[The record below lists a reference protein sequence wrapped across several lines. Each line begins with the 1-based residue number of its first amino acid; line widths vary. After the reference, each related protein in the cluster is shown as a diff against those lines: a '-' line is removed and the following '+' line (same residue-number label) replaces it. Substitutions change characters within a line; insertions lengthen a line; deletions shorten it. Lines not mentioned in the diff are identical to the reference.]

1 MTPTLRSYALSKAK
15 SKKALKA
22 KINALNQQI
31 EVLIKDRDALLRLY
45 IGDVNEIIIDA
56 EYTVVDVDSSQR
68 NRTRTNRNRIDHK

>member
-22 KINALNQQI
+22 KINALNEQI

-68 NRTRTNRNRIDHK
+68 KRTRTNRNRIDHK

>member
-1 MTPTLRSYALSKAK
+1 MSKAK

-22 KINALNQQI
+22 KINALNEQI

-68 NRTRTNRNRIDHK
+68 KRTRTDRNRIDHK

>member
-1 MTPTLRSYALSKAK
+1 LSKAK

-56 EYTVVDVDSSQR
+56 EYTVVDVDGPQPK
-68 NRTRTNRNRIDHK
+68 RTRTNRNRIDHK

>member
-1 MTPTLRSYALSKAK
+1 MSKAK

-22 KINALNQQI
+22 KINALNEQI
-31 EVLIKDRDALLRLY
+31 EVLSKDRDALLRLY

-68 NRTRTNRNRIDHK
+68 KRTRTNRNRIDHK

>member
-1 MTPTLRSYALSKAK
+1 MSKAK

-56 EYTVVDVDSSQR
+56 EYTVVDVDGPQPK
-68 NRTRTNRNRIDHK
+68 RTRTNRNRIDHK

>member
-1 MTPTLRSYALSKAK
+1 LSKAK

-22 KINALNQQI
+22 KINALNKQI

-56 EYTVVDVDSSQR
+56 EYTVVDVDGPQPK
-68 NRTRTNRNRIDHK
+68 RTRTNRNRIDHK